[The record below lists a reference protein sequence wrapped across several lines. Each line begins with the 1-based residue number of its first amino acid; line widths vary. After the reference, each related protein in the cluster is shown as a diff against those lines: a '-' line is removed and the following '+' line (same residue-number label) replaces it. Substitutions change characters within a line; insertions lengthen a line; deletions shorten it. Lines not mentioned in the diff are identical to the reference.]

1 MKRTILLFS
10 SLFLLASCAVRP
22 VSPSSPISPEDFS
35 SSSKKEEQSSSESDK
50 GHDSVSSSSSS
61 ISEDPNF
68 PSFNQKTKI
77 AKNMADYMENNV
89 YALSATP
96 SIGKAKLLVIP
107 IWFTNSSKYIASDKK
122 EQVRSDIET
131 AYFGTEEETGWN
143 SVKSYY
149 ETLSHGRLVLEGT
162 VASWYECGK
171 SSSSYYSEESGA
183 DYTMTLVQKASD
195 AYFASNP
202 RESRK
207 DYDLD
212 GDGYLDGVM
221 LIYGAPDYASLNN
234 NNASNLWAYTFWIQD
249 GDKQNVASPGA
260 NVFFWASYD
269 FMYSEGNEAKKRVGS
284 TYGGGDTSHCTL
296 DAHTYIHEMGHAFGL
311 DDYYDYSQQ
320 YNPAGGFSMQ
330 DMNVGSHDPYSSLTL
345 GWTDPYIPTE
355 DCKISLRPFTETG
368 DAVLLSTNPGS
379 VDSAFGEYLL
389 LEFYTPTGLNQLDST
404 YSYSECPTGPTSSGI
419 RVWHVDTRLAY
430 LTYTQM
436 QDQSVD
442 FMASQIASDPTL
454 ENCGVT
460 LAFSNTYYASGTE
473 DYVSVLGKKYADY
486 NQLQLIR
493 NDETATHQC
502 ELPISDADLFR
513 DRESFSM
520 STFGNQFIKKGKMNN
535 GESLG
540 WSFSVHIQGS
550 GTSAIA
556 ELKIQKA

>member
-1 MKRTILLFS
+1 M
-10 SLFLLASCAVRP
+10 
-22 VSPSSPISPEDFS
+22 SPEDHS
-35 SSSKKEEQSSSESDK
+35 SSAKGDSASSKNDK
-50 GHDSVSSSSSS
+50 SPDSSSSSS
-61 ISEDPNF
+61 SSVSEDPNF
-68 PSFNQKTKI
+68 PSFSKKTKI

-107 IWFTNSSKYIASDKK
+107 VWFTNSSKYIAVDKK
-122 EQVRSDIET
+122 EQVRSDIQN
-131 AYFGTEEETGWN
+131 AYFGSEEETGWH

-149 ETLSHGRLVLEGT
+149 ETLSHGRLSLEGT
-162 VASWYECGK
+162 VANWYECGK
-171 SSSSYYSEESGA
+171 SSSSYYSETTGA
-183 DYTMTLVQKASD
+183 DNTMTLVQKASD

-221 LIYGAPDYASLNN
+221 LIYGAPDYSSLKDKDD
-234 NNASNLWAYTFWIQD
+234 NASNLWAYTFWIQD
-249 GDKQNVASPGA
+249 SDKQNAANPGA

-269 FMYSEGNEAKKRVGS
+269 FMYSEGSKAKNRAGS
-284 TYGGGDTSHCTL
+284 NYGGGDTSHCTL

-311 DDYYDYSQQ
+311 DDYYDYSQK
-320 YNPAGGFSMQ
+320 YIPAGGFSMQ
-330 DMNVGSHDPYSSLTL
+330 DMNVGSHDPYSSLAL

-368 DAVLLSTNPGS
+368 DAVLLSTDPGS

-404 YSYSECPTGPTSSGI
+404 YSYSNYATGPSSSGI

-430 LTYTQM
+430 LTYAQM
-436 QDQSVD
+436 QDQNAD
-442 FMASQIASDPTL
+442 FVASQLTSDPTL

-460 LAFSNTYYASGTE
+460 LAFSNTYYSSETE

-502 ELPISDADLFR
+502 DMFVSNADLFR
-513 DRESFSM
+513 DGESFSM
-520 STFGNQFIKKGKMNN
+520 STFSNQFMKKGKMNS

-540 WSFSVHIQGS
+540 WSFSVDIQGS
-550 GTSAIA
+550 GKNAVA
-556 ELKIQKA
+556 ELKIQKV